1 MFTVFKDKTGVYRWV
16 TRSSNAYKDRD
27 SEIVSL
33 KALTDDVDNSDKT
46 GDYGTLRVWHM
57 PGADIGDCDFRM
69 MEGKTL
75 VESGTFKN
83 ERIAK
88 ALSESAD
95 KFQVSI
101 GFNHPQDEPKNGVFY
116 TIKTFERSLVPAG
129 KAANPFTSLQVIS
142 AKERKN
148 AMDHTKKV
156 AEFKSLLS
164 DEGAADEFLSNVK
177 ASEKQ
182 ADGMGIAFKGFDWNN
197 LSAATRLELAIQE
210 VELQALK
217 EADSEVIPD
226 AEMESSA
233 NLEVS
238 EPDTTT
244 KAKKKMPKVEVEIEE
259 EDDMEDGGDEMDME
273 DEEMSM
279 KADMEYM
286 SKAMSPITTELKACV
301 EGMGKELKG
310 FFQDMMKKRDGEA
323 KGKTEKQASDIQ
335 TVVEVTDA
343 HTERIA
349 LLEQTVKELKDTLAK
364 ANEALNATTKELSAL
379 TGNQPAINKSALAEM
394 SQKDFL
400 GLPALGSN
408 GRPTQSA
415 SNVVA
420 TNAPASEEAYKQ
432 LNTPFVSS
440 FIQEIITDG
449 QNGRK

>member
-1 MFTVFKDKTGVYRWV
+1 MFTVYKDKTGSYRWV

-46 GDYGTLRVWHM
+46 GDYGTLRIWHM

-129 KAANPFTSLQVIS
+129 KAANPFTSLQVLG
-142 AKERKN
+142 AKERTKS
-148 AMDHTKKV
+148 MDHKKKV
-156 AEFKSLLS
+156 TEFKSLLP
-164 DEGAADEFLSNVK
+164 DEGAADEFLSNVR

-217 EADSEVIPD
+217 EANEDSEIIPD
-226 AEMESSA
+226 IEDVDSES
-233 NLEVS
+233 LDD
-238 EPDTTT
+238 DTTT
-244 KAKKKMPKVEVEIEE
+244 KAVKKKAPKVEVEIEE
-259 EDDMEDGGDEMDME
+259 EDDMMDGEDME
-273 DEEMSM
+273 DEEDTAM
-279 KADMEYM
+279 KADKKYM
-286 SKAMSPITTELKACV
+286 AEVMSPLTTELKAAMAD
-301 EGMGKELKG
+301 MGKELKG
-310 FFQDMMKKRDGEA
+310 FFQDMMKKRDSESKA
-323 KGKTEKQASDIQ
+323 KTEKEASDIQ

-349 LLEQTVKELKDTLAK
+349 QLETTVKELKDLLAK
-364 ANEALNATTKELSAL
+364 ANDTLTSTTKELSTL
-379 TGNQPAINKSALAEM
+379 KGEQPTVNKS
-394 SQKDFL
+394 FL
-400 GLPALGSN
+400 GLDGYGN
-408 GRPTQSA
+408 GRPTANA
-415 SNVVA
+415 SNVIKTESA
-420 TNAPASEEAYKQ
+420 LSEQAHKQ
-432 LNTPFVSS
+432 ANTPFLAT
-440 FIQEIITDG
+440 FIEGLT
-449 QNGRK
+449 NGAK

>member
-1 MFTVFKDKTGVYRWV
+1 MFTVFKDKDTGKYRWV

-129 KAANPFTSLQVIS
+129 KAANPFTSLQVMS

-156 AEFKSLLS
+156 AEFKSLLP
-164 DEGAADEFLSNVK
+164 DEGAVDEFLTNVK

-182 ADGMGIAFKGFDWNN
+182 ADGMGIAFKGFDWNK
-197 LSAATRLELAIQE
+197 LSSSARLELAIQD

-217 EADSEVIPD
+217 EAGSNSEVIPD
-226 AEMESSA
+226 VAIEL
-233 NLEVS
+233 NTTIEVS

-259 EDDMEDGGDEMDME
+259 EDDMEDDEDMDME

-279 KADMEYM
+279 KADSEYMTEIM
-286 SKAMSPITTELKACV
+286 SKAFSPMLT
-301 EGMGKELKG
+301 ELKG

-323 KGKTEKQASDIQ
+323 KGKTEKQANDIQ

-349 LLEQTVKELKDTLAK
+349 LLEQTVKELKDTLTK

-379 TGNQPAINKSALAEM
+379 TGNQPAINKSALVEM
-394 SQKDFL
+394 QSQKDFL

-408 GRPTQSA
+408 GRPTQST

-432 LNTPFVSS
+432 LNTPFLPS
-440 FIQEIITDG
+440 FISEIMSDG
-449 QNGRK
+449 QNGHK